1 MFKKLF
7 GESKMD
13 KLEARFAA
21 MEAEKVVA
29 EAEKV
34 AAEAEKVE
42 AAAETAR
49 LAEELKAIHEAKSPK
64 ELATE
69 ADEPWVDV
77 IETTFEDPDNP
88 STGYFELDWNKQF
101 VNQLIE
107 KGYSGRTD
115 DEVIDQWF
123 NDLCRGVIGD
133 NI

>member
-13 KLEARFAA
+13 KLEARFAV

-34 AAEAEKVE
+34 E
-42 AAAETAR
+42 AAAENAR
-49 LAEELKAIHEAKSPK
+49 LAAELKAIQEAKSPK

-88 STGYFELDWNKQF
+88 ATGYFELDWNKQF

-115 DEVIDQWF
+115 DDVIDQWF